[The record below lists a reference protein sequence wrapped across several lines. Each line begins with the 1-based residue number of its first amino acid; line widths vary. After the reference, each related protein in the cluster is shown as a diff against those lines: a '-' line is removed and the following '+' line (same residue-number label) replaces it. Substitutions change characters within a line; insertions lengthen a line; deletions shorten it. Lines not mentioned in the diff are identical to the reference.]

1 MASDRSI
8 GGFGHT
14 WGADSRK
21 VQRKRRLLEEE
32 GVVFEEDGKIH
43 PHCFVN
49 EVSVVASASASVS
62 VSATTSKSSSAA
74 KRSRKRKGG
83 DDDSTTNESTNKIYF
98 NGTISIS
105 ETSLKQEILNLLG
118 KRQPGKRA
126 DPVRYHAIYLR
137 YIQPWSGEN

>member
-1 MASDRSI
+1 VASDRSI

-14 WGADSRK
+14 WGADSQK

-43 PHCFVN
+43 PRCFVN
-49 EVSVVASASASVS
+49 EVSVVASVSVP
-62 VSATTSKSSSAA
+62 VSATTTKGSSAA

-98 NGTISIS
+98 NGTISIVS
-105 ETSLKQEILNLLG
+105 ETSLKQEILNILG
-118 KRQPGKRA
+118 KRQPGKTC
-126 DPVRYHAIYLR
+126 
-137 YIQPWSGEN
+137 

>member
-14 WGADSRK
+14 WGAD
-21 VQRKRRLLEEE
+21 LLEKE

-49 EVSVVASASASVS
+49 EVSVVASASVSSV
-62 VSATTSKSSSAA
+62 TTKSSSAA
-74 KRSRKRKGG
+74 KRSKKRKRG
-83 DDDSTTNESTNKIYF
+83 DDDSTTNNESTNKTDIYF

-118 KRQPGKRA
+118 KRQPGKTC
-126 DPVRYHAIYLR
+126 
-137 YIQPWSGEN
+137 

>member
-14 WGADSRK
+14 WGADSQK

-49 EVSVVASASASVS
+49 EVSVVASAS
-62 VSATTSKSSSAA
+62 VSASKSSSAA
-74 KRSRKRKGG
+74 KRSKKRKRG
-83 DDDSTTNESTNKIYF
+83 DDDSTTNNESTNKTDIYF

-105 ETSLKQEILNLLG
+105 ETSLKQEILNILG
-118 KRQPGKRA
+118 KRQPGKTC
-126 DPVRYHAIYLR
+126 
-137 YIQPWSGEN
+137 

>member
-14 WGADSRK
+14 WGADSQK

-49 EVSVVASASASVS
+49 EVSVVASAS
-62 VSATTSKSSSAA
+62 VSASKSSSAA
-74 KRSRKRKGG
+74 KRSKKRKRG
-83 DDDSTTNESTNKIYF
+83 DGTTNESTNNNYF
-98 NGTISIS
+98 NGTISIVS

-118 KRQPGKRA
+118 KRQPGKTC
-126 DPVRYHAIYLR
+126 
-137 YIQPWSGEN
+137 

>member
-14 WGADSRK
+14 WGADSQK

-49 EVSVVASASASVS
+49 EVSVVASASVSAS
-62 VSATTSKSSSAA
+62 VSATTTKSSSAA
-74 KRSRKRKGG
+74 KRSKKRKGG
-83 DDDSTTNESTNKIYF
+83 DDDSTTNNESTNKTYNYF
-98 NGTISIS
+98 NGTISIT
-105 ETSLKQEILNLLG
+105 ETSLKQEILNILG
-118 KRQPGKRA
+118 KRQPGKTC
-126 DPVRYHAIYLR
+126 
-137 YIQPWSGEN
+137 